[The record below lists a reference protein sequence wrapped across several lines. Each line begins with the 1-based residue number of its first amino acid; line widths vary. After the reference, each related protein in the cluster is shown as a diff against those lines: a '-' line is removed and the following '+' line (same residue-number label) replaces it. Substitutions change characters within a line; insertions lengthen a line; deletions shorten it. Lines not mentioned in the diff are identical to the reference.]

1 MVVINTIHLWL
12 LLTLYYIIMPII
24 LPTMLVIAGYLTWL
38 LLTLLLL
45 IIGLL
50 YMVGYYSNNG

>member
-1 MVVINTIHLWL
+1 
-12 LLTLYYIIMPII
+12 
-24 LPTMLVIAGYLTWL
+24 MLVIAGYLTWL
-38 LLTLLLL
+38 LLTLWLL